1 MKERFVERL
10 DNYQFT
16 YITLKIHS
24 DVLNAVS
31 PYFLLC
37 ALVSLLSSEGD
48 ILSLTDQEELIILFG
63 VS

>member
-16 YITLKIHS
+16 YITLKIHP

-31 PYFLLC
+31 PYSLLC
-37 ALVSLLSSEGD
+37 AFVSLLRLKETS
-48 ILSLTDQEELIILFG
+48 LSKPRSRSFFRG
-63 VS
+63 

>member
-16 YITLKIHS
+16 YITLKIHP

-31 PYFLLC
+31 PLFLLC
-37 ALVSLLSSEGD
+37 ALVLQLRSKEISL
-48 ILSLTDQEELIILFG
+48 
-63 VS
+63 

>member
-16 YITLKIHS
+16 YITLKIHP

-31 PYFLLC
+31 PFFC
-37 ALVSLLSSEGD
+37 CVLLSS
-48 ILSLTDQEELIILFG
+48 S
-63 VS
+63 

>member
-24 DVLNAVS
+24 DVLNDVS

-37 ALVSLLSSEGD
+37 ALSQLQNSEWHLFCSSDG
-48 ILSLTDQEELIILFG
+48 LIILR
-63 VS
+63 SE

>member
-16 YITLKIHS
+16 YITLKIHP

-37 ALVSLLSSEGD
+37 VLVLLLRSKE
-48 ILSLTDQEELIILFG
+48 ITL
-63 VS
+63 